1 MKKVL
6 KGKDGKY
13 KVGQKK
19 YDMLIGSRAQVMHGT
34 AYKTGPGKIKG
45 KGGKSLTK
53 AHLKYNKGGKIVS
66 KAKSAKKGKLLAQ
79 LKRAG
84 YTYKKGKFGAVKIG
98 SKGKKTRRKTRR
110 KSRRKRKK

>member
-13 KVGQKK
+13 TVGKKK
-19 YDMLIGSRAQVMHGT
+19 YQMLIGSRAQVMHGT

-53 AHLKYNKGGKIVS
+53 AHLKYNKSGKIVS

-84 YTYKKGKFGAVKIG
+84 YTYKKGKFGAVKVG
-98 SKGKKTRRKTRR
+98 AKGKKTRKR
-110 KSRRKRKK
+110 RRKRRK